1 MLLQNTE
8 GSIFQTWAKID
19 KFPLFQFFR
28 ITSVAQ
34 QWIISQI
41 SEFIFPVVTKVD
53 QFFIFSISLNFFPWN
68 FLGLKISHFS
78 FFWIHFSCFSDF
90 DILFCARSWHE
101 PLFIHR
107 SSLWR
112 TSWQHRHTQR
122 AARISLWYG
131 LIQSFMGG
139 AFWQLFQNFT
149 SMMVRKNLYFDNF
162 LKETPFPHV
171 KILAL
176 IYLISTFNILQN
188 QNLRPPSPKKIFQC
202 LL

>member
-1 MLLQNTE
+1 MIKELLEFEILEIDAASEYWKECLPNLGQDWQISSF
-8 GSIFQTWAKID
+8 SIFG
-19 KFPLFQFFR
+19 
-28 ITSVAQ
+28 ITSEAQ

-112 TSWQHRHTQR
+112 SSWQHRHTQR
-122 AARISLWYG
+122 AARISLWCG
-131 LIQSFMGG
+131 LIQSFIGG
-139 AFWQLFQNFT
+139 AFGHLSNGALSKFYLNDGKKKLLFWQFFGRNPLPPCQNFNPDLP
-149 SMMVRKNLYFDNF
+149 NLY
-162 LKETPFPHV
+162 L
-171 KILAL
+171 
-176 IYLISTFNILQN
+176 
-188 QNLRPPSPKKIFQC
+188 
-202 LL
+202 

>member
-8 GSIFQTWAKID
+8 RSIFQTWAKID
-19 KFPLFQFFR
+19 KFPLFSIFR

-112 TSWQHRHTQR
+112 SSWQHRHTQR
-122 AARISLWYG
+122 AARISLWCG
-131 LIQSFMGG
+131 QIQYFIVG
-139 AFWQLFQNFT
+139 ACWQLSNGALSKFYRNDGKKKLVFWQFF
-149 SMMVRKNLYFDNF
+149 VRN
-162 LKETPFPHV
+162 
-171 KILAL
+171 A
-176 IYLISTFNILQN
+176 S
-188 QNLRPPSPKKIFQC
+188 
-202 LL
+202 

>member
-1 MLLQNTE
+1 MIKELLEFEILEIDAASEYWKEYLPNLGQDWQISSF
-8 GSIFQTWAKID
+8 SI
-19 KFPLFQFFR
+19 FR

-53 QFFIFSISLNFFPWN
+53 QFFIFSTSLNFFPWN

-122 AARISLWYG
+122 AARISLWCG
-131 LIQSFMGG
+131 LIRFFGVRRWSLLTAERWCSFKVYLNDGKKKLV
-139 AFWQLFQNFT
+139 FWQFFERNA
-149 SMMVRKNLYFDNF
+149 S
-162 LKETPFPHV
+162 
-171 KILAL
+171 
-176 IYLISTFNILQN
+176 
-188 QNLRPPSPKKIFQC
+188 
-202 LL
+202 